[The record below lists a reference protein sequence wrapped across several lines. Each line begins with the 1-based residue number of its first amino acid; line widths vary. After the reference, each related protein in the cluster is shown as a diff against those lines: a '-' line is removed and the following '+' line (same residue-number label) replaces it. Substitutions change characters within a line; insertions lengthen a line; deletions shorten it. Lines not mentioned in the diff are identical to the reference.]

1 MVPTSP
7 RLRVLS
13 VGGNAISAFLSWR
26 LQATNACD
34 VTLVWK
40 SGFDAVSQYGISFKS
55 TTFGNERFKPRHVV
69 KVPEDVAIQNKGAFD
84 YVLLCVKALPDV
96 YDMAS
101 VIESVVTP
109 KHTCILVNTTHT
121 LGIEAQLETRFP
133 SNVILSLVCGA
144 EITQLGASEFEHKG
158 STEIWVGPSNRNSTI
173 SKSSQVSMADALAIT
188 LVSGQI
194 DCRLS
199 ENIRQQQ
206 YERMIGPIAFHP
218 LSVVFDTPSHASLIE
233 KVGVRIMIQE
243 ILDELLSIATAQ
255 ECTFVPD
262 FKEKTIEEMIR
273 PSSFNSI
280 MFQDYAARRPM
291 EVETYLGSPIKQAQ
305 ITGVR
310 VPRIETIYAIL
321 HNLNIANQQRKDYP
335 ITSPNLNTSNT
346 RMSMAPPTSRA
357 MNNGHMNMNS
367 SILGP
372 GPAGRG
378 RGRASTMNIPQP
390 PVTRRGYPIN
400 GINGSQTN
408 GYLRSAIGPNGQQAQ
423 RIPSRIGSMEGND
436 LEEFSHLVL
445 FDDIPESE
453 ENGYTAE
460 LSQIALRE
468 RELALRQREI
478 ALREQEMRLKSV
490 GIAPRGSR
498 RVQKPPSIKNVGFD
512 EDDDDDY
519 IDPTDGP
526 VSLPLIDPDNF
537 DMMSLT
543 TRRHRKAIPNEREI
557 RKNPG
562 MGDIIPSIRRSNGFG
577 LRHGFSRNRSSA
589 RIISPSPGNLHLN
602 LMDDQL
608 IGYSS
613 NRYGNVDRAQMGL
626 ESRSNSLTATRL
638 DELQNN
644 GLMPGVF
651 TNQRRKSNSPG
662 NANSPVQSKAGSRK
676 PSPPHGQPG
685 AHSGGKPSPSGAPR
699 QQFPRNPLVQAKS
712 PSPHQIDQYSGVS
725 AIPSNGPTN
734 YQNLTGNAND
744 STGSIENFNHDSE
757 STVNNNQ
764 CNLGNR
770 PPIGVR

>member
-1 MVPTSP
+1 MVPNSP

-26 LQATNACD
+26 LQATNTCD

-40 SGFDAVSQYGISFKS
+40 SGFDTVSQYGISFKS

-69 KVPEDVAIQNKGAFD
+69 KVPEDVAIHNKGAFD

-121 LGIEAQLETRFP
+121 LGIEAHLETRFP
-133 SNVILSLVCGA
+133 SNVVLSLVCGA
-144 EITQLGASEFEHKG
+144 EITQLGTSEFEHRG
-158 STEIWVGPSNRNSTI
+158 STEIWVGPANRNSTV
-173 SKSSQVSMADALAIT
+173 SESSQLSMADALANT
-188 LVSGQI
+188 LGNGQI
-194 DCRLS
+194 ECRVS

-255 ECTFVPD
+255 KCSFVPD
-262 FKEKTIEEMIR
+262 FKERTIEEMIR
-273 PSSFNSI
+273 PASFNSI

-291 EVETYLGSPIKQAQ
+291 EIETYLGSPIKQAQ
-305 ITGVR
+305 MTGIR

-321 HNLNIANQQRKDYP
+321 HNLNIANQQRKDYSVA
-335 ITSPNLNTSNT
+335 SPNSNTSNA
-346 RMSMAPPTSRA
+346 RISMAPLTSRV
-357 MNNGHMNMNS
+357 MNNGPVNGS
-367 SILGP
+367 TIGP
-372 GPAGRG
+372 GQAGRG
-378 RGRASTMNIPQP
+378 RGRTTSANSPQP
-390 PVTRRGYPIN
+390 PLTRRGHPTN
-400 GINGSQTN
+400 GMNSMPTN
-408 GYLRSAIGPNGQQAQ
+408 GYVRTISGPNGQHVQ
-423 RIPSRIGSMEGND
+423 RNQSRRGSMEGND

-445 FDDIPESE
+445 FDDIPESG
-453 ENGYTAE
+453 ENGYTVE

-468 RELALRQREI
+468 RELALRQREL
-478 ALREQEMRLKSV
+478 ALREQEMRLKA
-490 GIAPRGSR
+490 GAIAPRSSR
-498 RVQKPPSIKNVGFD
+498 RAQKPPSIRNAGFD
-512 EDDDDDY
+512 DDDDDDY
-519 IDPTDGP
+519 VDPADGP
-526 VSLPLIDPDNF
+526 VSLPLIDPDSF

-543 TRRHRKAIPNEREI
+543 SRRHRKAIPNQREI

-562 MGDIIPSIRRSNGFG
+562 MVDITPSVRRSNGFG

-589 RIISPSPGNLHLN
+589 RIICPSPGNLHLD

-638 DELQNN
+638 DELQSN

-651 TNQRRKSNSPG
+651 NNQRRKSNSPG
-662 NANSPVQSKAGSRK
+662 IANSPALSKAGSRK
-676 PSPPHGQPG
+676 PSPPHGQS
-685 AHSGGKPSPSGAPR
+685 AANSSGKPSPSGAPR
-699 QQFPRNPLVQAKS
+699 QQIPRNIPVQVKS
-712 PSPHQIDQYSGVS
+712 SPPHQIDQYSGVS
-725 AIPSNGPTN
+725 AIPSNGPIN
-734 YQNLTGNAND
+734 YQNLTVNANA
-744 STGSIENFNHDSE
+744 SVGRTEITNHDSE
-757 STVNNNQ
+757 PSVDNNQ
-764 CNLGNR
+764 SNLGNR